1 MSDFKIPPSGLYR
14 YPGNGDSSAT
24 AFALT
29 AGFKPIEL
37 AFPNDIFP
45 LLGAQGVEI
54 AMGATVSADDNDAF
68 DYKLWI
74 VTNTCSAAGVVTGMK
89 RECFGYG
96 TATLSAADFVGGVAA
111 GTTGRMADN
120 ITFTP
125 TVVGGTPEGP
135 GTVIQNA
142 YGVTGAAYAP
152 DSDIPSTLYVPHLG
166 WPDGIILEFDSTTGN
181 PLGIFALIGRK

>member
-14 YPGNGDSSAT
+14 YPSAGNSSAT

-29 AGFKPIEL
+29 AGFKSIEI
-37 AFPNDIFP
+37 AFPNEIFP
-45 LLGAQGVEI
+45 LQGAQGVEI
-54 AMGATVSADDNDAF
+54 AFGAVVSADDNDAF
-68 DYKLWI
+68 DYRLWI
-74 VTNTCSAAGVVTGMK
+74 VQHTMNAAGVVTGMN

-96 TATLSAADFVGGVAA
+96 TVTLSATDFIGGVTAA
-111 GTTGRMADN
+111 ATGRMADN

-125 TVVGGTPEGP
+125 TVVGGSPEGP

-152 DSDIPSTLYVPHLG
+152 DSDIPSKLYIPHLG
-166 WPDGIILEFDSTTGN
+166 WPEGLIIEFDSTTGN
-181 PLGIFALIGRK
+181 PLEMFALIGRK